1 MTDYES
7 YFAEVAETELAKAE
21 ALAKQGRRAG
31 AQHALREAKYW
42 AIKCPA
48 ESILNLGDR
57 ITILENKLY

>member
-1 MTDYES
+1 MTEFEL
-7 YFAEVAETELAKAE
+7 YFAETAEAELKKAE

-48 ESILNLGDR
+48 EGVLGLGDR
-57 ITILENKLY
+57 ITILENQLY